1 MKSACLSCESKIGF
15 FTLFMNSP
23 TKPIKCKKCGYQMK
37 RSSVANTLVVL
48 ASIVGAFSL
57 MLLINNTS
65 LVLLVTAAVSLTTS
79 IVVSVSAPLG
89 PWPFKTEP

>member
-1 MKSACLSCESKIGF
+1 
-15 FTLFMNSP
+15 
-23 TKPIKCKKCGYQMK
+23 
-37 RSSVANTLVVL
+37 
-48 ASIVGAFSL
+48 